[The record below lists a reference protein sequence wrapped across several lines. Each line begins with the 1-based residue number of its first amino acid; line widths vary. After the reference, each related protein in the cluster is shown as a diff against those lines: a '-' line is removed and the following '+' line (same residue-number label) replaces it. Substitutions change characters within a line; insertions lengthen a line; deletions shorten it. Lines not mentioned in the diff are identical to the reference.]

1 MRSPHVLLPL
11 LLPGLVPVLFAA
23 ACDLPAAEDL
33 RGMMKDEATKVV
45 EAKAVALQEQQEQL
59 AQKVAATEAYEQRI
73 SELEKQLASLSA
85 ELVSVESQVAEAQV
99 DIEELQ
105 KEQFKPTPS
114 VNPGR
119 PDSTGYYKV
128 EVGDAQARGP
138 EDALITIVTWSDFQ
152 CPYCNRV
159 SPTIDAL
166 RKDYGQDLRY
176 VFKHNPLSF
185 HTNARPAA
193 IAAEAAGEQGKFWEM
208 HDKLFAN
215 QRDLT
220 EKNFIAWAR
229 ELGLDVKKFKRDLDN
244 AAIAERVD
252 RQQKEGMALGARGTP
267 SFFVNGRFL
276 AGAQPVAAFK
286 KIIDEEMTKAKAK
299 VAAGTSRDQVYAE
312 TIAEGRTSP

>member
-1 MRSPHVLLPL
+1 MRAPLVLFPALF
-11 LLPGLVPVLFAA
+11 PVLFTA
-23 ACDLPAAEDL
+23 ACDLPSAEDQ
-33 RGMMKDEATKVV
+33 RAMMKDVATEVAD
-45 EAKAVALQEQQEQL
+45 AKLAALQEQQEQL

-73 SELEKQLASLSA
+73 GELEKRLATLSA
-85 ELVSVESQVAEAQV
+85 ELVSFESQVAEAQV

-105 KEQFKPTPS
+105 KERVKPTTG
-114 VNPGR
+114 VKPGR
-119 PDSTGYYKV
+119 PDPTAYYKA

-138 EDALITIVTWSDFQ
+138 EDALVTIVTWSDFQ

-159 SPTIDAL
+159 SPTIEVL
-166 RKDYGQDLRY
+166 HKDYGKDLRY

-185 HTNARPAA
+185 HVNARPAA

-229 ELGLDVKKFKRDLDN
+229 AMGLDVKKFKRDLDS
-244 AAIAERVD
+244 AALAERVD
-252 RQQKEGMALGARGTP
+252 RQQKAGMALGARGTP

-276 AGAQPVAAFK
+276 AGAQPVTAFK
-286 KIIDEEMTKAKAK
+286 TLIDEEMAKAKAK
-299 VAAGTSRDQVYAE
+299 VAAGTSRDRVYAE
-312 TIAEGRTSP
+312 TIAAGRTSP